1 MLAAEAAGT
10 LSWHAVV
17 LIAAFLRMQPLTG
30 VCHLFSKGPDH
41 MVAAGFHNAV
51 LYEGLRSSIPP
62 LVALLRD
69 DEDKTRANA
78 AGALG
83 NLVRNSGLL
92 CQSLIQANAL
102 QVSRILPDATLFLMT
117 KCFIQAITLQVRRI
131 LADAKMSLMIADSP
145 KH

>member
-1 MLAAEAAGT
+1 MWLWLLASFRGYP
-10 LSWHAVV
+10 VV
-17 LIAAFLRMQPLTG
+17 LTCVAVA
-30 VCHLFSKGPDH
+30 
-41 MVAAGFHNAV
+41 VAAGFHNAS
-51 LYEGLRSSIPP
+51 LYEGLRCSIPP

-102 QVSRILPDATLFLMT
+102 QVGQPKCNNTDNSWLLLASHDSGRVPQRIAHTGTGIWDAGS
-117 KCFIQAITLQVRRI
+117 V
-131 LADAKMSLMIADSP
+131 
-145 KH
+145 